1 MSNPYYKGK
10 TFEIVPC
17 FNIWN
22 IMDNNGKVCTQC
34 DSLQEAKQEL
44 KFFRMLT
51 KEAEETA

>member
-22 IMDNNGKVCTQC
+22 IMDNNGEVYTQC

>member
-1 MSNPYYKGK
+1 MGNPYYKGK

-22 IMDNNGKVCTQC
+22 IMDNNGKVVTQC
-34 DSLQEAKQEL
+34 NSLQEAKQDL
-44 KFFRMLT
+44 KFFRMLV